1 MYLLLS
7 KMQKKKDIKL
17 EANKIILIRGNITIE
32 EKKSINVVLKIQKEQ
47 LF

>member
-1 MYLLLS
+1 
-7 KMQKKKDIKL
+7 MQKKKDIKL